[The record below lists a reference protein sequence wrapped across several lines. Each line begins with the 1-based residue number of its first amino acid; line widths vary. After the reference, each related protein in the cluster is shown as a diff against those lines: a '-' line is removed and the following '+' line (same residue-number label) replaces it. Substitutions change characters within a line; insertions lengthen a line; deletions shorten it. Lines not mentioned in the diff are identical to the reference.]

1 MVGVDINRVFAE
13 VTQDDLNKDDA
24 YLLPDGRYDAKSW
37 AELDDCQCVVILG
50 VGKCGKTFEFQKQ
63 DALLKE
69 QNKYSFF
76 VALEQ
81 LQDSDFFGAI
91 SEDDELRFEEWQKSL
106 DQEAYFFLDAVDEL
120 KLRNGSLRRALKD
133 IKKAI
138 GVAALPQAK
147 FYISCRPNDW
157 NDEIDMVAL
166 RTLVAN
172 RNTDEEETEE
182 FVDGEKELIKLLSN
196 ENSTSTQEYSDE
208 ASSEAS
214 SEDTIKIYSLLSFN
228 NGDIEQFANS
238 YAPEHS
244 EEFINYLNAKE
255 LWHLYRLPYDILSA
269 LDQLITDGK
278 LGDLQEQLDN
288 GISQRLKERL
298 LLRGGL
304 LSETRALEAVE
315 RIAFALFMMQR
326 RSISLE
332 ATPGKPHLVSISEIL
347 TDFSP
352 IELDELIRKPIFT
365 ITGVKQY
372 RFHHR
377 ASQEYLAAKQLKK
390 LKENGLKTN
399 DLFNFLFAEIGGEKV
414 LIPSMEPITAWM
426 ALWNRD
432 IFNEVKT
439 RSPALMF
446 RQGMPALLDIEQRT
460 ELIRCFV
467 NKYSQNS
474 GWSGVG
480 IGQRELQKIASP
492 ELSGVIRECWDEAY
506 QGYETR
512 ELLIELIY
520 FTPLVDCTDLAKQ
533 ALHDCELNMAHR
545 VYAAWTILEFGS
557 VEDKK
562 ELGKIVLSDEWPQ
575 RLRRQLI
582 SKLLPESI
590 TLDEFIALAQELEEV
605 SNNVH
610 GLGYELYKC
619 VESKAIDLKS
629 VATIRDSFAQ
639 IIWENRTEESRIFR
653 ADSKYQHFAD
663 AVYCSCSKTVPYS
676 KEEFEDWAW
685 SLAVAFHFSEYQESI
700 IARDEVKALKDIL
713 KTSLVHREA
722 YYWAC
727 LKLATAL
734 EGEKDL
740 LVSDYHID
748 HTNLLQPYGENDIP
762 WVLDAFKNS
771 KSKDKKAAALFRLL
785 QLVTTH
791 KLPKLED
798 TLKELI
804 SEDCEYYPYLHS
816 KLYPVPIEPDEYER
830 EIRQRREEAKV
841 KEEERVKSWTEWRKQ
856 VLNSPTFELDEENFE
871 NTFFNIFKMLRQSE
885 SNHMKWGCWDSEAI
899 ERIFSKDFLDAI
911 RIKLSQYWKN
921 TDIKLFSEKPV
932 EEKNTYSHI
941 SLMSLSAVKCSAE
954 TEGWE
959 NQLSHDEAVK
969 AVRISLLELNGF
981 ADYLPK
987 LIAAQ
992 PGAVKEALTKE
1003 VMSQLDGFSQIKSAP
1018 LFSRMTYSQSELI
1031 KKTLIEAALNRIED
1045 IRAILSEGPNTDI
1058 KYIFQLAST
1067 VTVGDSMDIFA
1078 SLLEEH
1084 LKNRKIDNADLIEW
1098 VKLFAH
1104 LDIIGASELI
1114 IRLTDDLSTDEL
1126 NQKGISLFANVFG
1139 DRHHSLPPTF
1149 EDIEEHL
1156 RLEILNSLLNR
1167 CYEVV
1172 DPKDDHV
1179 REGGSYRPDM
1189 RDDAE
1194 YARSYLLQC
1203 ISKVNDIRTIEILK
1217 GIAKIPQAK
1226 HLESRLNQM
1235 AIDVAASLSEP
1246 KTPMNVRAYNELV
1259 DKNKYIP
1266 LDNDGLFNVM
1276 TSRLDDFEHHLL
1288 NDEFSTI
1295 DTFRKVQGELEARR
1309 FISAY
1314 LDANNHE
1321 AYSVSQEAVVIAE
1334 KRTDIRLQATSF
1346 SCYASIELKID
1357 DKSNKWS
1364 GSELKKAL
1372 IDQLIG
1378 QYLNHERCYVGCL
1391 LIMMRETRKWRHP
1404 ETGDMMTLAQTVEWL
1419 QSEADEIMKDRT
1431 ELRVVV
1437 KGIDYSSTANELRS

>member
-1 MVGVDINRVFAE
+1 M
-13 VTQDDLNKDDA
+13 
-24 YLLPDGRYDAKSW
+24 
-37 AELDDCQCVVILG
+37 
-50 VGKCGKTFEFQKQ
+50 
-63 DALLKE
+63 
-69 QNKYSFF
+69 
-76 VALEQ
+76 
-81 LQDSDFFGAI
+81 
-91 SEDDELRFEEWQKSL
+91 
-106 DQEAYFFLDAVDEL
+106 
-120 KLRNGSLRRALKD
+120 
-133 IKKAI
+133 
-138 GVAALPQAK
+138 
-147 FYISCRPNDW
+147 
-157 NDEIDMVAL
+157 
-166 RTLVAN
+166 
-172 RNTDEEETEE
+172 
-182 FVDGEKELIKLLSN
+182 
-196 ENSTSTQEYSDE
+196 
-208 ASSEAS
+208 
-214 SEDTIKIYSLLSFN
+214 
-228 NGDIEQFANS
+228 
-238 YAPEHS
+238 
-244 EEFINYLNAKE
+244 
-255 LWHLYRLPYDILSA
+255 
-269 LDQLITDGK
+269 
-278 LGDLQEQLDN
+278 
-288 GISQRLKERL
+288 
-298 LLRGGL
+298 
-304 LSETRALEAVE
+304 
-315 RIAFALFMMQR
+315 
-326 RSISLE
+326 
-332 ATPGKPHLVSISEIL
+332 PGKPHLVSISEIL
-347 TDFSP
+347 TDFNP
-352 IELDELIRKPIFT
+352 AELEELIRKPIFT
-365 ITGVKQY
+365 ITGVKQF

-377 ASQEYLAAKQLKK
+377 ASQEYLAAKQLQK
-390 LKENGLKTN
+390 LKEKGLKTS
-399 DLFNFLFAEIGGEKV
+399 DLFNFLFAEISGEKV

-446 RQGMPALLDIEQRT
+446 RQGIPALLDIEQRA

-492 ELSGVIRECWDEAY
+492 ELSGVIRECWEKAY

-533 ALHDCELNMAHR
+533 ALHDCDLNMAHR
-545 VYAAWTILEFGS
+545 VYAAWAILEFGS

-629 VATIRDSFAQ
+629 VVTIRDSFTQ
-639 IIWENRTEESRIFR
+639 TIWENRTEGSRIYR

-663 AVYCSCSKTVPYS
+663 AVYYSCSKTVPDA

-700 IARDEVKALKDIL
+700 IARAEVKALKQIL
-713 KTSLVHREA
+713 KTSPLHREA

-734 EGEKDL
+734 EGEIDL
-740 LVSDYHID
+740 LISDYHID
-748 HTNLLQPYGENDIP
+748 HPNLLNPFGENDIP
-762 WVLDAFKNS
+762 WLLDALTNS
-771 KSKDKKAAALFRLL
+771 KSKDMRDASICKLLRLITI
-785 QLVTTH
+785 Q
-791 KLPKLED
+791 KLPKLEE

-830 EIRQRREEAKV
+830 EIKQRREEAKV
-841 KEEERVKSWTEWRKQ
+841 KEEERKKNWTEWREQ
-856 VLNSPTFELDEENFE
+856 VLSSPTFELEGDKFE
-871 NTFFNIFKMLRQSE
+871 ITFHNVFKVLRQSE
-885 SNHMKWGCWDSEAI
+885 SDSSVWGCWDSALI
-899 ERIFSKDFLDAI
+899 ARIFSKKFLDAI
-911 RIKLSQYWKN
+911 RIKLYQYWKN

-1003 VMSQLDGFSQIKSAP
+1003 VMSQIDGFSQIKSAP
-1018 LFSRMTYSQSELI
+1018 IFARMTYFESELI

-1203 ISKVNDIRTIEILK
+1203 ISKVDDIRTIEILK

-1246 KTPMNVRAYNELV
+1246 KTPMNLRAYNELI

-1295 DTFRKVQGELEARR
+1295 DTFRKVKGELEARR
-1309 FISAY
+1309 FITAY
-1314 LDANNHE
+1314 LKANSHE
-1321 AYSVSQEAVVIAE
+1321 VYSASQEAVVIGE
-1334 KRTDIRLQATSF
+1334 KRADIRLQASRF
-1346 SCYASIELKID
+1346 DGYASIELKVV
-1357 DKSNKWS
+1357 DKRGNWS
-1364 GSELKKAL
+1364 GSALKKAL

-1378 QYLNHERCYVGCL
+1378 QYLNHKRSCVGCL
-1391 LIMMRETRKWRHP
+1391 LIMMRETCKWKHP
-1404 ETGDMMTLAQTVEWL
+1404 ETGNMMTLAQTVEWL

-1437 KGIDYSSTANELRS
+1437 KGIDYSNTANEPRS